1 MPKREE
7 YFGTASELRADELP
21 TIRDIIRY
29 AKFLRDNH
37 PGKSICITDPGI
49 GINSLLIFFGS
60 NRSSG
65 CHNVC
70 VSVRPF
76 GTKLSKAHNLHLS
89 GSD

>member
-7 YFGTASELRADELP
+7 YFGTASELQADELP

-37 PGKSICITDPGI
+37 QGKSICITDPGI

-60 NRSSG
+60 DRSSR
-65 CHNVC
+65 
-70 VSVRPF
+70 S
-76 GTKLSKAHNLHLS
+76 HNLRAFVCS
-89 GSD
+89 CVR